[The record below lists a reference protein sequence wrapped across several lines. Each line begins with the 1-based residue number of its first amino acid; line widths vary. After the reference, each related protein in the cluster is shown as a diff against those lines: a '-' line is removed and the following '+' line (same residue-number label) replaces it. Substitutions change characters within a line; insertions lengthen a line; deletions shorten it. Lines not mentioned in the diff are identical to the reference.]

1 MNKMVS
7 PMQGFGMVNAVIT
20 ATLSGILVVV
30 SLFLAGRGVFQ
41 REPPECD
48 QCNAMKKDTY
58 IALALALLF
67 AIGSALMVYVS
78 RDKTA
83 SEVYGW
89 VTIFDNALRFL
100 TAR

>member
-7 PMQGFGMVNAVIT
+7 PMQGFGMVNAIIT
-20 ATLSGILVVV
+20 AVMSGILVVV

-48 QCNAMKKDTY
+48 QCNAVKKDTY
-58 IALALALLF
+58 IALALTLLF
-67 AIGSALMVYVS
+67 AIGSFLLVYVS
-78 RDKTA
+78 RDQTA

-89 VTIFDNALRFL
+89 VTIFDGALRFITL
-100 TAR
+100 R